1 VRLPRETMIELMA
14 LADGE
19 LEGEARSR
27 AEALVASNAEARAIV
42 DGLRQRHVGAW
53 LRTSF
58 DERSAGA
65 AGIADGVMA
74 RIGVPIRAGGS
85 PATPPIAPEAGRVLR
100 PRAWMAAGAVALAA
114 AAAVAVYLRGGSSP
128 GIAPRASDRAEI
140 AESPGGA
147 PASGVEVDEIDAP
160 ARGVS
165 VFEIPAAEGAA
176 AAGLAHRPASVVVWI
191 EDPPEG
197 R

>member
-1 VRLPRETMIELMA
+1 MIELMA

-27 AEALVASNAEARAIV
+27 VEALVASNAEARTVV
-42 DGLRQRHVGAW
+42 DGLRHGQVGAW

-58 DERSAGA
+58 DERAAAGA

-74 RIGVPIRAGGS
+74 RIGAPLRVGA
-85 PATPPIAPEAGRVLR
+85 PAVTPPVASKVAGRVVR
-100 PRAWMAAGAVALAA
+100 PRAWMAASAAALAA
-114 AAAVAVYLRGGSSP
+114 AAAVAVYLRGASSP
-128 GIAPRASDRAEI
+128 AIAPRASDRAEI
-140 AESPGGA
+140 AESPASA

-176 AAGLAHRPASVVVWI
+176 AVGMAHRPASVVVWI
-191 EDPPEG
+191 DDPPEG